1 MAITSYADISRMVV
15 AGQKQVYDTYDKS
28 IPREY
33 PGYTAPKTAT
43 KWTETYDSMGN
54 LQAGYEHFEN
64 TKLTYGKVAQ
74 AYQTSCETRIWANGF
89 AHTEVAIAADLYGV
103 INSVKASELAQT
115 MIDLEEERAVYW
127 LNYAFATEAL
137 ADSAYL
143 CSDTHPCKD
152 AAGTYNDTL
161 TTGALSY
168 DTLKAA
174 VKQFVLFKNHAGRPI
189 TSTPRRLIT
198 HAYNQTE
205 VDEILGSANVPHEIS
220 NTKNVLP
227 KLTPV
232 YLHYLDSQTAWFL
245 EDPRY
250 EHVLFQ
256 TLAGY
261 GLKFENAEN
270 KVDNPG
276 DIYINARAYY
286 NTCALPNVGIVG
298 SVGT

>member
-1 MAITSYADISRMVV
+1 MAILSQSDISRMVV
-15 AGQKQVYDTYDKS
+15 LGNKEVYDTYDKS

-33 PGYTAPKTAT
+33 PGYTTPKTAT
-43 KWTETYDSMGN
+43 KWVEYYDSMGN
-54 LQAGYEHFEN
+54 LAAGYEHFEN
-64 TKLTYGKVAQ
+64 TKLTYSKVAQ
-74 AYQTSCETRIWANGF
+74 AYQTSCTIRIWANGF
-89 AHTEVAIAADLYGV
+89 AHTEVAIASDLFGV
-103 INSVKASELAQT
+103 INSIKASELAQT

-127 LNYAFATEAL
+127 LNHAFATETL
-137 ADSAYL
+137 ADSVYL

-152 AAGTYNDTL
+152 ASGTYNDTL

-168 DTLKAA
+168 DNLKAA
-174 VKQFVLFKNHAGRPI
+174 VRQFVLFKNHAGRPI

-205 VDEILGSANVPHEIS
+205 VDEIVGSPNVPHEIS

-232 YLHYLDSQTAWFL
+232 YLHYLDSQTAYFL

-250 EHVLFQ
+250 EHILFQ
-256 TLAGY
+256 RLKGY
-261 GLKFENAEN
+261 GLQFENAEN

-286 NTCALPNVGIVG
+286 NCCALPNVGIVG